1 MYTNKLINYLLL
13 ICEDK
18 YLWSMVN
25 NVNVHERGRK
35 IANDRYKDMMNEARE
50 KVKRTSQ
57 PNNLVD

>member
-1 MYTNKLINYLLL
+1 
-13 ICEDK
+13 
-18 YLWSMVN
+18 MVN

-35 IANDRYKDMMNEARE
+35 IANDRYKDMMNETRE